1 MNGEALPGDGPD
13 GVGVVADHV
22 ADLNLVNQ
30 TQKIISCL
38 GQKRPKLRDWV
49 TSLRLIACLLPQVQD
64 PIF

>member
-1 MNGEALPGDGPD
+1 MNGEAFPGDGPD
-13 GVGVVADHV
+13 GMWVVADDV

-30 TQKIISCL
+30 TRKIISCL
-38 GQKRPKLRDWV
+38 GQKLSDLRDWV